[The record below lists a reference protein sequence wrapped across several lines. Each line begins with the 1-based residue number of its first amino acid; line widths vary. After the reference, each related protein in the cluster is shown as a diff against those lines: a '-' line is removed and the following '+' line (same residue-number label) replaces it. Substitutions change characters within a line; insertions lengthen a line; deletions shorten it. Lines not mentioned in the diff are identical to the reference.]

1 MNLCATVIL
10 AHFDDDGDV
19 DGDDDDVYRPN
30 KETLLAN
37 FVSPKINCLSLCGEP
52 LSFTLNS
59 FAIAYLRRK
68 LINIRHTL
76 LIIRSVFR
84 VHA

>member
-30 KETLLAN
+30 KETYLQT
-37 FVSPKINCLSLCGEP
+37 LCHQ
-52 LSFTLNS
+52 
-59 FAIAYLRRK
+59 K
-68 LINIRHTL
+68 
-76 LIIRSVFR
+76 
-84 VHA
+84 